1 MTDVPPAPAPDAVLG
16 PEPLLAAL
24 RSSAGSLVAGAEIG
38 SWDAA
43 PDVSALSPE
52 RAEAVV
58 AAWTGARLHAGVGGL
73 LAATDPDVALLV
85 GDWCF
90 AHALRALATGGD
102 LEAIGTLATAIG
114 ACASLLGTPDLAAE
128 DRLSRLADIWS
139 GVTGKL
145 APAA

>member
-1 MTDVPPAPAPDAVLG
+1 MTDVPPAAAPAAALG

-24 RSSAGSLVAGAEIG
+24 RSSAGSLVDGAAAG

-43 PDVSALSPE
+43 PDVSALEPT
-52 RAEAVV
+52 RAEAVL
-58 AAWTGARLHAGVGGL
+58 AAWTGARLHAGVAGL

-102 LEAIGTLATAIG
+102 LAAIGTLATAIG
-114 ACASLLGTPDLAAE
+114 ACAALLGTPDIAAE
-128 DRLSRLADIWS
+128 ERLLRLADLWS

-145 APAA
+145 APAP